1 MLFVINGFLDGDNTV
16 LPDSAPASLSN
27 NRLQSTATS
36 SPPPSPP
43 PENPAGTPLME
54 SARVTAGFVSG
65 CRTPLFTPPVSE
77 QV

>member
-1 MLFVINGFLDGDNTV
+1 MLFVINGFLDGDNMV
-16 LPDSAPASLSN
+16 LPDLGPTSFSN
-27 NRLQSTATS
+27 NKLQSTATS

-54 SARVTAGFVSG
+54 SARVTAGFVNG
-65 CRTPLFTPPVSE
+65 WRTPLFTPTVSE